1 VSIVLLVDRSLA
13 LPDNPEEL
21 YDVRG
26 RLVAE
31 LSRRLG
37 SDLDTYIAYSDVANA
52 TSMAHAQEAGPDFVY
67 GSNLQHALL
76 LARAACRSTTS
87 NEVILLTYSLPSA
100 HHVQGHPFFMLPPI
114 AESLEAARTEA
125 GCCAADGIRVNT
137 MLVLETAHPD
147 RRKPLEAFFRPITE
161 ATGGMLVLLQAGED
175 IGVLVE
181 RFLHRHSA

>member
-26 RLVAE
+26 CLVAE

-37 SDLDTYIAYSDVANA
+37 SELDTCIAFSDVASV
-52 TSMAHAQEAGPDFVY
+52 TSMAEAQEAGPDFVY

-76 LARAACRSTTS
+76 LARAACRSATS
-87 NEVILLTYSLPSA
+87 NQIILLTYSLPSA
-100 HHVQGHPFFMLPPI
+100 HHVQGRPFFMDPPI

-125 GCCAADGIRVNT
+125 QCCAADGIRVNT
-137 MLVLETAHPD
+137 MLIVENAHPD
-147 RRKPLEAFFRPITE
+147 RSLALEAFFRPITE
-161 ATGGMLVLLQAGED
+161 ATGGTLVSFQADED
-175 IGVLVE
+175 FTVLVD
-181 RFLHRHSA
+181 RFLLGHSA